1 MVMNKTINPTSEE
14 MCIKLQKKLRKVV
27 KKFTIKTGLVLE
39 NNRIYVYLDDIV
51 RVDFKL
57 KKPGI

>member
-1 MVMNKTINPTSEE
+1 MNKTINPTSEE